1 MKRQTVKKRPGIMRE
16 ILVFGL
22 LCFNLSGLSA
32 QNQIHVYS
40 TEIPW
45 VQGTI
50 FEDPGKVYSINEAI
64 GQASSGDIIIVHEGI
79 YRERILVNKNN
90 LTIKNFNNEY
100 VLVTGAEVVS
110 GTWSDASGMTSGV
123 KVVDISGL
131 NIETDYSQLFVNGKI
146 QKLGRHPNRN
156 IDPMMEVIY
165 PNNDGGYAPLING
178 SKPAGVQATGQ
189 ITFDETTL
197 PNVDLTGGIVRA
209 MTGKM
214 RNYVYGDIV
223 SNSGNTVSFKAIHN
237 NTDWYKEGAIPSTR
251 FKFSWGFV
259 LHKNLVDTPGEFFIE
274 GNNLFYFPKEG
285 ENLEESRVELQTRES
300 VLVLNNT
307 SGVSING
314 INFVAGNVDAQSTN
328 SATIDESSFRYLH
341 PFWTPNGYGQ
351 GNTDRKGIYFENS
364 SDNTVKN
371 TYIGHSW
378 GNMVALKFGQNNTF
392 ENCIIEDFGWVGVFT
407 SGIHVNR
414 ADNTSISKCTF
425 GEACR
430 FQIRIDGGDAKVDIL
445 DSDFYGAMKLGED
458 AGPLEGTST
467 GRIGSIDLKGSTIAY
482 NKVHDVTGLPVSDG
496 NYNKAKIVAFY
507 MEDIENYTAHHNL
520 IYNFKADNYMGSVEI
535 EEVGEFLYL
544 GPRYNRM
551 QNPVNYYNNTVWN
564 YDEFCSIWNI
574 EIDNWAELGL
584 AEADASGSMEDGHFA
599 NNVFMNESIYR
610 LSYVR
615 QILSPTGGNLGW
627 VSLNPSPSLQTTD
640 WNEYTSH
647 CSNYNYKF
655 NPQNNILL
663 DFNNQGDNFIDA
675 PNGDFTL
682 LNGSAAKN
690 AGVEIP
696 GITSSSNPDCGA
708 LEGGNRVL
716 NAGSTLV
723 VPEFLEQA
731 ISVLNVK
738 FTIAATSETCPNK
751 NNGSLSIVPSFG
763 ADYEV
768 SFDGNT
774 YEFTNERAFENVAPG
789 DYDICINIK
798 GKPESQCFT
807 VQVGEAEAIT
817 LKSVLKSN
825 QLAVNVTNGTAPYKV
840 WINNSQVLETMS
852 PSFAVHVNQGDTVKV
867 KTDKDC
873 EGELIQSVDF
883 YSNVRPF
890 PNPTSGVFKIT
901 LPIQEGNIPIEIYD
915 IRGQLISSEIYI
927 IHSGEIQLNLNGK
940 TSGMYFAK
948 LLLDKPVNFKII
960 KN

>member
-1 MKRQTVKKRPGIMRE
+1 MKGQMIKLQKN
-16 ILVFGL
+16 ILKTFLLFGFVNFSIPEL
-22 LCFNLSGLSA
+22 YA
-32 QNQIHVYS
+32 QIEIHVYS
-40 TEIPW
+40 SEIPW
-45 VQGTI
+45 VQGSI
-50 FEDPGKVYSINEAI
+50 SEDPSKTYSINEAI
-64 GQASSGDIIIVHEGI
+64 GLASSGDVIVIHEGI

-110 GTWSDASGMTSGV
+110 GNWTDAPGMTSGV
-123 KVVDISGL
+123 KVIDISGL
-131 NIETDYSQLFVNGKI
+131 NIETDYSQLFSNGRI
-146 QKLGRHPNRN
+146 QKLGRHPNRE
-156 IDPMMEVIY
+156 IDQMMEVIH
-165 PNNDGGYAPLING
+165 PNNDGGYAPVING
-178 SKPAGVQATGQ
+178 EKPVGIQATGQ

-197 PNVDLTGGIVRA
+197 PSVDLTGGIIRA

-251 FKFSWGFV
+251 YKFGWGFV

-274 GNNLFYFPKEG
+274 GNNLYYFPQEG
-285 ENLEESRVELQTRES
+285 ENLEASRIELQTRER
-300 VLVLNNT
+300 VLVLNN
-307 SGVSING
+307 SDGINISG

-351 GNTDRKGIYFENS
+351 GNTDRKGMYFENS
-364 SDNTVKN
+364 SNNTIKN

-378 GNMVALKFGQNNTF
+378 GNIVALKFGQNNTF

-414 ADNTSISKCTF
+414 ADNTKISKCTF

-445 DSDFYGAMKLGED
+445 DSDFYAAMKLGED

-520 IYNFKADNYMGSVEI
+520 IYNFKADNYTGSVDI
-535 EEVGEFLYL
+535 QEVGEFLYL

-574 EIDNWAELGL
+574 EIDNWEELGL
-584 AEADASGSMEDGHFA
+584 AEEDASGSMEDGHFA

-615 QILSPTGGNLGW
+615 QILSPTGGNQGW

-640 WNEYTSH
+640 WDEYTSH
-647 CSNYNYKF
+647 CANYGYQF
-655 NPQNNILL
+655 NPENNILL
-663 DFNNQGDNFIDA
+663 DFGDQGSNFADVA
-675 PNGDFTL
+675 NGDFTL
-682 LNGSAAKN
+682 LNGSTAKN

-696 GITSSSNPDCGA
+696 GITSSATPDCGA
-708 LEGGNRVL
+708 LEGGDRVL
-716 NAGSTLV
+716 NAGSTVIL
-723 VPEFLEQA
+723 PEFLEQK
-731 ISVLNVK
+731 ISIADVK
-738 FTIAATSETCPNK
+738 FTIAVTSETCPDK
-751 NNGSLSIVPSFG
+751 NNGNISIVPSMG
-763 ADYEV
+763 VDYEV
-768 SFDGNT
+768 SLNGNT
-774 YEFTNERAFENVAPG
+774 YDLTNEKIFEDIEPG
-789 DYDICINIK
+789 DYQICVNLK
-798 GKPESQCFT
+798 GQPETKCYA
-807 VQVGEAEAIT
+807 VKIDEADAIT
-817 LKSVLKSN
+817 FKISLKSSKMS
-825 QLAVNVTNGTAPYKV
+825 VNITSGTAPYRIFVNDEMVIK
-840 WINNSQVLETMS
+840 TMS
-852 PSFAVHVNQGDTVKV
+852 SSFDVFVNHGDTVKV
-867 KTDKDC
+867 VTDKVC
-873 EGELIQSVDF
+873 EGELIKSIDF
-883 YSNVRPF
+883 YSNISPY
-890 PNPTSGVFKIT
+890 PNPTSGEFKIT
-901 LPIQEGNIPIEIYD
+901 LPIEEGRIPIEIYD
-915 IRGQLISSEIYI
+915 IRGQLISSKIYTV
-927 IHSGEIQLNLNGK
+927 HTGEIELNLNRK
-940 TSGMYFAK
+940 NSGLYFAK
-948 LLLDKPVNFKII
+948 LILDKPVNFKII